1 MADNIVEIFL
11 LRSMILCV
19 LENETGNYSVLDFV
33 LLCLLCYIV
42 GIKIRNILEAFM
54 GNVEPTLPSL
64 PFSS

>member
-1 MADNIVEIFL
+1 MAIDIVEIFL

-33 LLCLLCYIV
+33 LLCLLYYIV

-54 GNVEPTLPSL
+54 GSVEPTLPSL